1 MPDNAQQAIEKKFEF
16 PALFAVDRLTRTQL
30 RMIDISVIDIP
41 LVAAFF
47 ALLVT
52 YPVFFSRAIAPSP
65 NCR

>member
-47 ALLVT
+47 ALFVT
-52 YPVFFSRAIAPSP
+52 
-65 NCR
+65 